1 MRDSEAVSA
10 AESMTQMPAPCME
23 KFCHDRFSGSLRNSA
38 PPVEIMFGSEAALLR
53 STGSVSS
60 SVSECAFRRQ

>member
-10 AESMTQMPAPCME
+10 TESMTQMPGPWPE

-38 PPVEIMFGSEAALLR
+38 PPVEIMFGSEAALLH
-53 STGSVSS
+53 SAGSVSLS
-60 SVSECAFRRQ
+60 ASESAFRRQ